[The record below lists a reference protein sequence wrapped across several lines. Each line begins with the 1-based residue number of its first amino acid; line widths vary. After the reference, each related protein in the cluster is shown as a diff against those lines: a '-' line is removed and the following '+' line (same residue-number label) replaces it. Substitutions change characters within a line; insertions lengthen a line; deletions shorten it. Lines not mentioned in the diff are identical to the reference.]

1 MESLSIRFVSL
12 MIGFAVCACTLS
24 GCKKDEENHIIN
36 QPALEQQVLDDFV
49 HIVAIPQYA
58 ALHAHADSLQQTV
71 NAFMQSP
78 SDLLLQEARNRWRLL
93 RQTWEQCEGFL
104 LGPVEDDEYDPRMD
118 TWPVDYVQMDSLLAS
133 NVPLTLQTVQQ
144 LDLALRGFHPVEYL
158 LWGKDGN
165 KTAADFTDR
174 QKQYLA
180 ALVAD
185 LEQNTAQLYQSWI
198 SEGGNF
204 AATVIQAGQG
214 STRYLSRLEA
224 FQAITG
230 AVAGICDEV
239 GNGKI
244 AEPFTRRD
252 SLITESP
259 FSHNSMQDFKN
270 NIIGA
275 QQVYLG
281 DYAGTDGKGLTDL
294 VTLHNV
300 ALDNQ
305 IRQQFTL
312 AIQSLQ
318 QVTLPF
324 EQAIYLQRTQL
335 SRAMEALADLEN
347 TLSDDLQNYLQQ
359 YVKD

>member
-1 MESLSIRFVSL
+1 MKRLPLRVVNL
-12 MIGFAVCACTLS
+12 MIGFTICACTLS
-24 GCKKDEENHIIN
+24 GCKKDKGDDIID
-36 QPALEQQVLDDFV
+36 QSALEQQVLDDFV
-49 HIVAIPQYA
+49 RIVAIPQYA
-58 ALHAHADSLQQTV
+58 ALHADADSLQQTV
-71 NAFMQSP
+71 RTFIQSP
-78 SDLLLQEARNRWRLL
+78 SDRLLQEARNRWRLL

-104 LGPVEDDEYDPRMD
+104 LGPVEDDEYDPQMD
-118 TWPVDYVQMDSLLAS
+118 TWPVDFVQMDSLLAS
-133 NVPLTLQTVQQ
+133 DEPLTLQTLQQ
-144 LDLALRGFHPVEYL
+144 LDLSLRGFHPVEYL

-174 QKQYLA
+174 QQQYLS

-204 AATVIQAGQG
+204 AATVLKAGQG
-214 STRYLSRLEA
+214 SNRYLSRLEA
-224 FQAITG
+224 LQAITG

-259 FSHNSMQDFKN
+259 FSHNSMQDFMN

-281 DYAGTDGKGLTDL
+281 DYGGVQGKGLTDL
-294 VTLHNV
+294 VALHNV
-300 ALDNQ
+300 ALDNR
-305 IRQQFTL
+305 IRHQFIL

-324 EQAIYLQRTQL
+324 EQAIYMQRTQL
-335 SRAMEALADLEN
+335 SRAMEALSNLEN
-347 TLSDDLQNYLQQ
+347 TLSGALQDYLQQ

>member
-1 MESLSIRFVSL
+1 MTHSHHTIRNVLFCIILCSLSL
-12 MIGFAVCACTLS
+12 FA
-24 GCKKDEENHIIN
+24 CKKEDQVNPLN
-36 QPALEQQVLDDFV
+36 QQALEQQVLDDFV
-49 HIVAIPQYA
+49 QVVAIPQYA
-58 ALHAHADSLQQTV
+58 LLQARADSLQQSIE
-71 NAFMQSP
+71 AFIQTP
-78 SDLLLQEARNRWRLL
+78 SDPLLEQARLCWRQL

-104 LGPVEDDEYDPRMD
+104 LGPVEDNEYDPRMD

-133 NVPLTLQTVQQ
+133 NEPLTVQTIQQ
-144 LDLALRGFHPVEYL
+144 LDLSLRGFHPVEYL

-165 KTAADFTDR
+165 KRAADFTER
-174 QKQYLA
+174 QKQYLSALA
-180 ALVAD
+180 ADVV
-185 LEQNTAQLYQSWI
+185 QNTSQLYQSWI
-198 SEGGNF
+198 PEGGNF
-204 AATVIQAGQG
+204 AAIIQQAGQG
-214 STRYLSRLEA
+214 SPRYRSRLEA
-224 FQAITG
+224 IQAITG

-259 FSHNSMQDFKN
+259 FSHNSMQDFAN
-270 NIIGA
+270 NIVGA

-281 DYAGTDGKGLTDL
+281 DYAGVDGKGLTDL
-294 VTLHNV
+294 VALHNV

-305 IRQQFTL
+305 IRRQFTA

-318 QVTLPF
+318 QVSLPF

-335 SRAMEALADLEN
+335 SNAMEALANLES
-347 TLSDDLQNYLQQ
+347 TLSGALQDYWQQ